1 MSLTTGEV
9 IARMPE
15 GMSVTPAFIESLGIT
30 PAEKVKGKSKWA
42 ESDLPTIRDRMV
54 EALGK
59 MNCSAAPVGKAAKP
73 ATKKPAA
80 PVDDDDDL

>member
-15 GMSVTPAFIESLGIT
+15 GMSVTPTFIESLGIT
-30 PAEKVKGKSKWA
+30 PAEKVKGKAKWA
-42 ESDLPTIRDRMV
+42 EADLPTIRDRMV

-59 MNCSAAPVGKAAKP
+59 MNCSAAPVAKVAKP
-73 ATKKPAA
+73 AAKKPVA